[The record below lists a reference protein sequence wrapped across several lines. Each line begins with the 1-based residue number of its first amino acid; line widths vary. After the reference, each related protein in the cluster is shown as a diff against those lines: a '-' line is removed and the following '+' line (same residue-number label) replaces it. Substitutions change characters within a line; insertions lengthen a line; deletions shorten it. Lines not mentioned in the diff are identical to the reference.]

1 MRGVSTPQNF
11 ASTTNQIFF
20 FSWRTVIKCLPVHLC
35 IWTYLCP
42 GRDHTGVGLHGGK
55 KASGSV
61 CTCCLGGLSGVV
73 DHPTRYFGSA
83 AGSIREVRRQV
94 SRSTVRIQDLVP
106 REVGL
111 QGKCQREGN
120 SWGLWQQGLWSGH
133 QRVPQIQEVSDLVT
147 GTLLSPQSLLFEVQV
162 IFHGA
167 S

>member
-1 MRGVSTPQNF
+1 M
-11 ASTTNQIFF
+11 
-20 FSWRTVIKCLPVHLC
+20 L
-35 IWTYLCP
+35 P
-42 GRDHTGVGLHGGK
+42 GRPLWGCGPPLQILRG
-55 KASGSV
+55 
-61 CTCCLGGLSGVV
+61 
-73 DHPTRYFGSA
+73 A

-133 QRVPQIQEVSDLVT
+133 QRVPQTQEVSDLVT

-167 S
+167 SLPLPSSPSAKSAEWPRRRGDGDFLPSVKHKSPWCVNTFPKL